1 MRSSSAVVRE
11 IPRERDVSPLA
22 RAPDFGWHL
31 LGRLGAAFAFIGL
44 FDVVLTWIPLAFGD
58 AEWEFGTVTS
68 SMDSMPVATLGLGLL
83 LGAGV
88 ARGKRNLLRGLSV
101 LFIAIG
107 FAILAAALLYVT
119 EIPIALRA
127 VQDAGLA
134 LAMKKAIAKTSVQLI
149 LYPVLYM
156 WLGFTAWRHA
166 GHNTNA

>member
-11 IPRERDVSPLA
+11 IPRERDVPPLA

-44 FDVVLTWIPLAFGD
+44 FDVLLTWFPAAFGD

-68 SMDSMPVATLGLGLL
+68 SMDSLPVATLGLGLV

-88 ARGKRNLLRGLSV
+88 ARGKRGLLRGLSIFFV
-101 LFIAIG
+101 VIGLAI
-107 FAILAAALLYVT
+107 IAAALLYVT
-119 EIPIALRA
+119 EVPLALRA
-127 VQDAGLA
+127 MQDPAMALA
-134 LAMKKAIAKTSVQLI
+134 LKKAIAKTSAQLV
-149 LYPVLYM
+149 LYPLLYI

-166 GHNTNA
+166 GHHTNA